1 MGLGSG
7 VLQMRD
13 VIFGGLLVEEVL
25 YLASWARLG
34 LARGGQALVGAI
46 DLGGLVGGPDQELMV
61 IA

>member
-1 MGLGSG
+1 
-7 VLQMRD
+7 MRD